1 MSKEGM
7 YYHLPAWPVKEEDLP
22 SALDVLREE
31 RDNHPVLHQKIEIKL
46 GEKILPVTDWHMD
59 AWPTIDHSAP
69 MPSPSEIADMLDVKV
84 HCEGHGVEPGLSHFL
99 GGIFGDHE
107 VRKTDHEGVYEHTF
121 TPKNWLFRMPP
132 EPESLRDGPCIPA
145 TYHVINQRAAQ
156 LILKARAEERKQE
169 QLKKIHRRQKRA
181 AFRRR
186 KRGLS

>member
-1 MSKEGM
+1 MEAILGGNG
-7 YYHLPAWPVKEEDLP
+7 
-22 SALDVLREE
+22 E
-31 RDNHPVLHQKIEIKL
+31 RA
-46 GEKILPVTDWHMD
+46 VTDWQFHADSFRID
-59 AWPTIDHSAP
+59 APDLT
-69 MPSPSEIADMLDVKV
+69 PSPIPAVALGRHECVELKVDM
-84 HCEGHGVEPGLSHFL
+84 HGVEPGLSHFL
-99 GGIFGDHE
+99 AGIFGSHE